1 MLRIYTVA
9 LRVAAD
15 AADAADRIGRKDP
28 DLARQLRRAA
38 ASTPLNIAE
47 GAGSLGKNRRAR
59 YANALGSATNPSRR
73 QPGRIRLA
81 ASGARSRVPEV
92 EGGGAEVAA
101 CFDVAVAM
109 RCIPDPGPDVR
120 QRLDHVIGT
129 LVNLTR

>member
-1 MLRIYTVA
+1 MLRIYTVS

-59 YANALGSATNPSRR
+59 YANALGSDS
-73 QPGRIRLA
+73 
-81 ASGARSRVPEV
+81 RSRSRFRAP
-92 EGGGAEVAA
+92 
-101 CFDVAVAM
+101 
-109 RCIPDPGPDVR
+109 P
-120 QRLDHVIGT
+120 
-129 LVNLTR
+129 LTPHQHQLARRPAFRGEPVHRRVSRGMNHTPAI